1 MRGEEAAAEIE
12 RRRMKPHNFNLIYL
26 CSAVTYTPAHPAR
39 PIAQALGA
47 EPISVMG
54 LIVERFGDRWQRLL
68 AAEVE
73 GQLAGVGTALG
84 QELVSRATS
93 VPCAVICD
101 TEVLYAF
108 PDLNPTALLYSHSS
122 ERVIAVSVK
131 ASRVARGLRLLEDGP
146 VYAVD
151 NCTVLDIDAESG

>member
-12 RRRMKPHNFNLIYL
+12 RRRQKPHNFNLIYL
-26 CSAVTYTPAHPAR
+26 CSPVTHTSADPAR
-39 PIAQALGA
+39 PIAQALKV

-54 LIVERFGDRWQRLL
+54 LLVERFGDRWQRLL
-68 AAEVE
+68 ATEGA

-84 QELVSRATS
+84 QELISRVEG

-108 PDLNPTALLYSHSS
+108 PDLNPTALLYSHSA
-122 ERVIAVSVK
+122 ERVIVVSVK
-131 ASRVARGLRLLEDGP
+131 ASHVARGLRLLEDGP

-151 NCTVLDIDAESG
+151 NCTVLDIEAETG